1 MSRIIAMFVMMVLF
15 AQVSFAAGLLVS
27 ADAANAKVQIYNED
41 TKVWSTPSPAPY
53 YLPVDQYTYVAFK
66 VTAPGFKEY
75 EQGVDV
81 RCEGTLHINAPM
93 EPVDGEI
100 RQLALYAFGGYVKA
114 KSGRTILPNQYQVY
128 VRNMST
134 HVTGVDQGQKTQ
146 DQNPNDSVGWYSLT
160 LADFGTNRA
169 VATGDRLFI
178 GVYNYNKSRCY
189 GYVYHVITDADMRNG
204 GYIADIT
211 IK

>member
-1 MSRIIAMFVMMVLF
+1 MRRTIVMLAMMVL
-15 AQVSFAAGLLVS
+15 VSSSAFAAGLLVS
-27 ADAANAKVQIYNED
+27 ADVGGAKVQVYNED
-41 TKVWSTPSPAPY
+41 TSLWSAPSPAPY
-53 YLPVDQYTYVAFK
+53 YLPVDQYSYVAFR
-66 VTAPGFKEY
+66 VTAPGYKTY

-114 KSGRTILPNQYQVY
+114 KSGRAILPNQYQVY

-134 HVTGVDQGQKTQ
+134 HVTGVDQGQRTQ

-160 LADFGTNRA
+160 LADFTTNRA
-169 VATGDRLFI
+169 VATGDRIFI

-189 GYVYHVITDADMRNG
+189 GFVYHVITDADMRNG
-204 GYIADIT
+204 GYIVNIT